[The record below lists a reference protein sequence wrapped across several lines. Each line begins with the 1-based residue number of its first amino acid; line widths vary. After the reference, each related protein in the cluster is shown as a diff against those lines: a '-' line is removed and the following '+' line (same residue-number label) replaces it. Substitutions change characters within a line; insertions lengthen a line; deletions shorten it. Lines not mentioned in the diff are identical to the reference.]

1 MSADSDM
8 FGGNAACLI
17 GFFLLTDNEQRPGD
31 GGVRGSARDA

>member
-1 MSADSDM
+1 MLP
-8 FGGNAACLI
+8 GLI